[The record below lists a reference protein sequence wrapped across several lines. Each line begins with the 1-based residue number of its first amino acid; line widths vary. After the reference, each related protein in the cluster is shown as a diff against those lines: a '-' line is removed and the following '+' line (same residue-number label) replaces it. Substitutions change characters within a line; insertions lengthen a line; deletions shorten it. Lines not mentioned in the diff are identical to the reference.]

1 MEMMQ
6 VTIERQAAL
15 IDYLAVMTD
24 VEIPTDDE
32 EEIDNEI

>member
-15 IDYLAVMTD
+15 IDYLAAMTD